1 MSASGKAPTCRSSPH
16 LSLPHS
22 PVRLTCGSGGRQ
34 GARVFLSSTL
44 FLETRGTA
52 FFRVLA
58 GKNAAFYVDVLDA
71 LERESADRPD
81 GMAREEAILIIAEVL
96 ESHPGMD
103 FDEES
108 DTPAATP
115 RDRGR
120 MLLDHLI
127 LCRWLEEPPRRDWRR
142 TVHFDAHGSTLM
154 AALRKIAWPDAA
166 VFTDKLIAVCA
177 LLADEVELLNRPW
190 QMVENC
196 LSSVREGLNELR
208 AMQKSVQ
215 RLTRRQLEEHTL
227 KGNLAVIF
235 DDYSEQISHACYGE
249 LVRARLPLRL
259 PEAVRRIGDRLLGD
273 GGAMAEMQ
281 TEVLRRNPTMSA
293 ETARAKVRNALDE
306 LATLLE
312 TVLPMADEID
322 RRTADFTRRSLSRF
336 RYLQDVTSERR
347 GEVRVFFETANR
359 LLAGKRLSHAPGLPE
374 LPALHLPEARLPAG
388 LDSLYAPPV
397 RRAPLEQDAFEDTVD
412 AMDRESGLRDMQRTL
427 RESLSVQRANAFVN
441 ALPGEKGARIASS
454 ALPLADESALSDLI
468 ALLLHSQST
477 EARYRVEVER
487 SQEETSTPP
496 VDSLPGCVVE
506 RFSVIKK

>member
-1 MSASGKAPTCRSSPH
+1 M
-16 LSLPHS
+16 
-22 PVRLTCGSGGRQ
+22 
-34 GARVFLSSTL
+34 FLSSTL
-44 FLETRGTA
+44 FQETRGTA

-58 GKNAAFYVDVLDA
+58 GRNAAFYVDVLDA

-96 ESHPGMD
+96 EQHPGID

-108 DTPAATP
+108 EIPGASP

-120 MLLDHLI
+120 VLLDHLI
-127 LCRWLEEPPRRDWRR
+127 QCRWLEEPPRRDWRR

-190 QMVENC
+190 HMVENC
-196 LSSVREGLNELR
+196 LSSVKEGLNELR

-215 RLTRRQLEEHTL
+215 RLTRRQLEENTL
-227 KGNLAVIF
+227 KGNLAVVF
-235 DDYSEQISHACYGE
+235 DDYAEQISHACYGE

-281 TEVLRRNPTMSA
+281 TEVLRRNPAMSA

-347 GEVRVFFETANR
+347 GEVRVFFETANS
-359 LLAGKRLSHAPGLPE
+359 LLAGRRLSHAPGLPE
-374 LPALHLPEARLPAG
+374 LPALRLPEARLPAG

-412 AMDRESGLRDMQRTL
+412 AMDRESGLREMQRSL
-427 RESLSVQRANAFVN
+427 RESLSVQRANAFVSD
-441 ALPGEKGARIASS
+441 LPGAKGARIASGE
-454 ALPLADESALSDLI
+454 LPIADESGFSDLI
-468 ALLLHSQST
+468 ALLLHSQSA
-477 EARYRVEVER
+477 EARYRLEVER
-487 SQEETSTPP
+487 SEEETSTPAT
-496 VDSLPGCVVE
+496 DSLPGCVVE
-506 RFSVIKK
+506 RFAVIKK